1 MTKRIQVVINPASGQ
16 NRPILRTLS
25 TVFDRAGIRWEVSI
39 TMQHGDACRMAR
51 EAAQSGVDVVAVYG
65 GDGTIADAAAGLAG
79 QGVPMAILPGG
90 TANNMAHEL
99 GIPLN
104 LAQAA
109 RLIVEGGTVQPIDVG
124 RVGERLFLVRLSIGL
139 LADAVLGA
147 GAEIK
152 AQFGE
157 LAYIFAALQAM
168 REPHAARY
176 RVTVD
181 RQTEEV
187 EGVGAFVANSGSA
200 ALHSVP
206 IAPHVDASDGLLDA
220 VVFRRADLPSIISY
234 AVSAAT
240 PDILPAP
247 LPHWRGREIAIS
259 TQPPHRAAADG
270 EPLGQTPLMA
280 SVVPRALAV
289 IVPAVARLGVSKRA
303 QMERT

>member
-25 TVFDRAGIRWEVSI
+25 TVFDQAGIRWEVSI
-39 TMQHGDACRMAR
+39 TMQHGDACRLAR

-79 QGVPMAILPGG
+79 QGVPLAILPGG

-99 GIPLN
+99 GIPVN

-109 RLIVEGGTVQPIDVG
+109 RLVVEGGAVQPIDLG
-124 RVGERLFLVRLSIGL
+124 RVGKRLFLVRLSIGL

-147 GAEIK
+147 RAETK

-176 RVTVD
+176 QVTVD
-181 RQTEEV
+181 GRTEEV
-187 EGVGAFVANSGSA
+187 EGVGAFIANSGSA
-200 ALHSVP
+200 ALHGVLL
-206 IAPHVDASDGLLDA
+206 APHVDVSDGLLDV
-220 VVFRRADLPSIISY
+220 VVFQRADLPSVISY
-234 AVSAAT
+234 AVSAAA
-240 PDILPAP
+240 PDILPML

-259 TQPPHRAAADG
+259 AEPPHTVAVDG
-270 EPLGQTPLMA
+270 EPLGQTPLTA
-280 SVVPRALAV
+280 SVVPGALAV
-289 IVPAVARLGVSKRA
+289 IVPATVRLGVSKRA
-303 QMERT
+303 QVERT